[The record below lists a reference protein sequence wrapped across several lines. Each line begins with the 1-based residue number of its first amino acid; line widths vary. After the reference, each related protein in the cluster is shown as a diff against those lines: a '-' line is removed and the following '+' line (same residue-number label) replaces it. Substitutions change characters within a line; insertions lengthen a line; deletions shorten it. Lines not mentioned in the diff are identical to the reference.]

1 MTEMRGAFTCFST
14 AVACQR
20 CFVLD
25 HCMLDTWLQPGQK
38 HSDKCAMLCTIGIT
52 LLVLQEVEDLD
63 RQLRSMSDSHS
74 ALAAANGMR
83 QLTVTDK
90 GRSSNKVSAHSIAKK
105 VGLALLCLL
114 GRLCVHLWHGESYSN
129 SGHWLV

>member
-1 MTEMRGAFTCFST
+1 
-14 AVACQR
+14 
-20 CFVLD
+20 
-25 HCMLDTWLQPGQK
+25 MLDTWLQPLQK
-38 HSDKCAMLCTIGIT
+38 HIDKCAILYTVCIT

-63 RQLRSMSDSHS
+63 RQLRLMSDSHS

-105 VGLALLCLL
+105 VGSALLCLL
-114 GRLCVHLWHGESYSN
+114 GRLYVYLWHGASYSN
-129 SGHWLV
+129 

>member
-1 MTEMRGAFTCFST
+1 M
-14 AVACQR
+14 
-20 CFVLD
+20 
-25 HCMLDTWLQPGQK
+25 H
-38 HSDKCAMLCTIGIT
+38 H

-63 RQLRSMSDSHS
+63 RQLRLMSDSYS

-105 VGLALLCLL
+105 VGLTLKLSPQQALCLPL
-114 GRLCVHLWHGESYSN
+114 ACWYQSN
-129 SGHWLV
+129 FGH